1 METPWIFFS
10 WLWLQKAISYILFYP
25 IGCPVTCLQVLI
37 GSSLVVVFYQSSKSH
52 LHIRDLSSVSPP
64 RSLGNVKWNTIKGE
78 PAVIHE
84 HAPFG
89 EVFSVMD
96 EPDNTHFWDMSQF
109 PWGFKKKFFFFI
121 SPASKCLL
129 SVLILFLAGNPTSIT
144 LKKEM
149 SSVEVQLLFKN
160 LCWCLAM
167 TTFFYKD
174 SQQSFKESLRPSNK
188 G

>member
-109 PWGFKKKFFFFI
+109 PWGFKKKFFFHKPCFEMSVISPYFI
-121 SPASKCLL
+121 SCWKSYIYYIKKGNEL
-129 SVLILFLAGNPTSIT
+129 SWSTIT
-144 LKKEM
+144 LQEPVLM
-149 SSVEVQLLFKN
+149 LSNDYLL
-160 LCWCLAM
+160 L
-167 TTFFYKD
+167 
-174 SQQSFKESLRPSNK
+174 
-188 G
+188 